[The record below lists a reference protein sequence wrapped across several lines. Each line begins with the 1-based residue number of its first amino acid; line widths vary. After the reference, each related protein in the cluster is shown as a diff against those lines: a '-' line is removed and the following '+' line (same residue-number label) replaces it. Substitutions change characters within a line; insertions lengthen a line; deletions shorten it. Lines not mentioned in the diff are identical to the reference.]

1 MSNIHFPV
9 YILMLLLIFAVT
21 IPLQRK
27 PYGRRFQILMVSVLG
42 ITWIMA
48 LLELLKV
55 LWDAPYSYTFG
66 SYPAGIGIEF
76 LVDEFSALMT
86 LVILTLSIL
95 IIIYSLKDLEH
106 EIESSRMYS
115 YYTLVFLLIFSMIGM
130 IFTNDMFNLY
140 VFMEILSIT
149 SVAIIAIKK
158 KKDTLMASMKY
169 LMMGAIGSVTVLMG
183 IALIYM
189 VTGQLNMSAINL
201 EISEVWRLYPRN
213 ILLAMGFMITGFS
226 IKAAIFPL
234 HNWLPDAHSTAPTPS
249 SALLSGLVVKAY
261 IFSIAKI
268 MYRVVGVNISVDIGI
283 ADYLIIFAVLS
294 MMMGSVFALT
304 QRDIKRRLAYSSV
317 SQIGYI
323 FLGLALASEL
333 GFSAALFHVVSHAFM
348 KSALFLSAGS
358 IIYLTG
364 KRDVKDLDGIGYE
377 MPITMTVFSIG
388 VLGMIGI
395 PGTSGFMSK
404 WYLGLAVLD
413 AGHPELLIVLLL
425 SSFLNALYYLPII
438 VSAFL
443 RERPGKPLEMHRDGI
458 PRTMKVS
465 MVLVAFTSLIIGLF
479 PHLVMDIIQQAV
491 PTFIGSGIG
500 L

>member
-27 PYGRRFQILMVSVLG
+27 PYGRRFQLLMVSVLG
-42 ITWIMA
+42 IAWIMA

-66 SYPAGIGIEF
+66 SYPTGIGIEF

-86 LVILTLSIL
+86 LIVLTLSLL

-189 VTGQLNMSAINL
+189 VTGQLNMSAINE
-201 EISEVWRLYPRN
+201 EISAVWRLYPRN

-268 MYRVVGVNISVDIGI
+268 MYRVVGKNISVDIGI

-323 FLGLALASEL
+323 FLGLALASEM

-364 KRDVKDLDGIGYE
+364 KRDVKNLDGIGYE

-443 RERPGKPLEMHRDGI
+443 RESPGRPLEMHRDGI
-458 PRTMKVS
+458 PGTMKVS
-465 MVLVAFTSLIIGLF
+465 MVLVAVGSLVIGLF

-491 PTFIGSGIG
+491 PTFIGSGMG

>member
-1 MSNIHFPV
+1 MNNIHFPV
-9 YILMLLLIFAVT
+9 FILMLLLIFAVI
-21 IPLQRK
+21 IPLQKK
-27 PYGRRFQILMVSVLG
+27 PFGKKFQIVMISVLG
-42 ITWIMA
+42 IAWVMA

-66 SYPAGIGIEF
+66 SYSSGIGIEF

-86 LVILTLSIL
+86 LVVLTLSIL
-95 IIIYSLKDLEH
+95 IVLYSIKDLEH

-140 VFMEILSIT
+140 VFMEVLSIT

-201 EISEVWRLYPRN
+201 EISKIWVLYPRN

-261 IFSIAKI
+261 IFAIAKI
-268 MYRVVGVNISVDIGI
+268 MYRVVGQNISVEIGI
-283 ADYLIIFAVLS
+283 TNYLIIFAVLS
-294 MMMGSVFALT
+294 MIMGSVFALT

-333 GFSAALFHVVSHAFM
+333 GFSAALFHVISHAFM

-413 AGHPELLIVLLL
+413 AGYPELLMVILL

-443 RERPGKPLEMHRDGI
+443 RERPGRPLEMHRDGI
-458 PRTMKVS
+458 PMTMKIS
-465 MVLVAFTSLIIGLF
+465 MVLVASGSILIGLF
-479 PHLVMDIIQQAV
+479 PHLVMDIIQKAV
-491 PTFIGSGIG
+491 PTFISSGIG

>member
-27 PYGRRFQILMVSVLG
+27 SYGRRFQILMVSVLG
-42 ITWIMA
+42 IAWIMA
-48 LLELLKV
+48 LLELLMV

-86 LVILTLSIL
+86 LVVLTLSIL

-189 VTGQLNMSAINL
+189 VTGQLNMSAINE
-201 EISEVWRLYPRN
+201 EISAVWRLYPRN

-226 IKAAIFPL
+226 IKVAIFPL

-268 MYRVVGVNISVDIGI
+268 MYRVVGKNISVDIGI

-323 FLGLALASEL
+323 FLGLALASEM

-358 IIYLTG
+358 IMYLTG
-364 KRDVKDLDGIGYE
+364 KRDVKNLDGIGYE

-443 RERPGKPLEMHRDGI
+443 RESPGRPLEMHRDGI
-458 PRTMKVS
+458 PGTMKVS
-465 MVLVAFTSLIIGLF
+465 MVLVAVGSLVIGLF

-491 PTFIGSGIG
+491 PTFIGSGMG

>member
-27 PYGRRFQILMVSVLG
+27 PYGRRFQLLMVSVLG
-42 ITWIMA
+42 IAWIMA

-86 LVILTLSIL
+86 LVVLTLSIL

-189 VTGQLNMSAINL
+189 VTGQLNMSAINE
-201 EISEVWRLYPRN
+201 EISAVWRLYPRN

-268 MYRVVGVNISVDIGI
+268 MYRVVGKNISVDIGI

-323 FLGLALASEL
+323 FLGLALASEM

-364 KRDVKDLDGIGYE
+364 KRDVKNLDGIGYE

-443 RERPGKPLEMHRDGI
+443 RESPGRPLEMHRDGI
-458 PRTMKVS
+458 PGTMKVS
-465 MVLVAFTSLIIGLF
+465 MVLVAVGSLVIGLF

-491 PTFIGSGIG
+491 PSFIGSGMG

>member
-1 MSNIHFPV
+1 MNNIHFPV
-9 YILMLLLIFAVT
+9 FILMLLLIFAVI
-21 IPLQRK
+21 IPLQKK
-27 PYGRRFQILMVSVLG
+27 PFGKKFQIIMISVLG
-42 ITWIMA
+42 IAWVMA

-66 SYPAGIGIEF
+66 SYSSGIGIEF

-86 LVILTLSIL
+86 LVVLTLSIL
-95 IIIYSLKDLEH
+95 IVLYSIKDLEH

-140 VFMEILSIT
+140 VFMEVLSIT

-169 LMMGAIGSVTVLMG
+169 LMIGAIGSVTVLMG

-201 EISEVWRLYPRN
+201 EISKIWVLYPRN

-261 IFSIAKI
+261 IFAIAKI
-268 MYRVVGVNISVDIGI
+268 MYRVVGQNISVEIGI
-283 ADYLIIFAVLS
+283 TNYLIIFAVLS
-294 MMMGSVFALT
+294 MIMGSVFALT

-333 GFSAALFHVVSHAFM
+333 GFSAALFHVISHAFM

-413 AGHPELLIVLLL
+413 AGYPELLIVILL

-443 RERPGKPLEMHRDGI
+443 RERPGRPLEMHRDGI
-458 PRTMKVS
+458 PMTMKIS
-465 MVLVAFTSLIIGLF
+465 MVLVASGSILIGLF
-479 PHLVMDIIQQAV
+479 PHLVMDIIQKAV
-491 PTFIGSGIG
+491 PTFISSGIG

>member
-27 PYGRRFQILMVSVLG
+27 SYGRRFQILMVSVLG
-42 ITWIMA
+42 IAWIMA
-48 LLELLKV
+48 LLELLMV

-86 LVILTLSIL
+86 LIVLTLSLL

-189 VTGQLNMSAINL
+189 VTGQLNMSAINE
-201 EISEVWRLYPRN
+201 EISAVWRLYPRN

-268 MYRVVGVNISVDIGI
+268 MYRVVGKNISVDIGI

-323 FLGLALASEL
+323 FLGLALASEM

-364 KRDVKDLDGIGYE
+364 KRDVKNLDGIGYE

-443 RERPGKPLEMHRDGI
+443 RESPGRPLEMHRDGI
-458 PRTMKVS
+458 PGTMKVS
-465 MVLVAFTSLIIGLF
+465 MVLVAVGSLVIGLF

-491 PTFIGSGIG
+491 PTFIGSGMG

>member
-27 PYGRRFQILMVSVLG
+27 PYGRRFQLLMVSVLG
-42 ITWIMA
+42 IAWIMA

-86 LVILTLSIL
+86 LVVLTLSIL

-189 VTGQLNMSAINL
+189 VTGQLNMSAINE
-201 EISEVWRLYPRN
+201 EISAVWRLYPRN

-268 MYRVVGVNISVDIGI
+268 MYRVVGKNISVDIGI

-323 FLGLALASEL
+323 FLGLALASEM

-364 KRDVKDLDGIGYE
+364 KRDVKNLDGIGYE

-443 RERPGKPLEMHRDGI
+443 RESPGRPLEMHRDGI
-458 PRTMKVS
+458 PGTMKVS
-465 MVLVAFTSLIIGLF
+465 MVLVAVGSLVIGLF

-491 PTFIGSGIG
+491 PTFIGSGMG

>member
-9 YILMLLLIFAVT
+9 YILMLLLVFAVT

-27 PYGRRFQILMVSVLG
+27 PYGRRFQLLMVSVLG
-42 ITWIMA
+42 IAWIMA

-86 LVILTLSIL
+86 LVVLTLSL
-95 IIIYSLKDLEH
+95 FIIIYSLKDLEH

-189 VTGQLNMSAINL
+189 VTGQLNMSAINE
-201 EISEVWRLYPRN
+201 EISAVWRLYPRN

-268 MYRVVGVNISVDIGI
+268 MYRVVGKNISVDIGI

-323 FLGLALASEL
+323 FLGLALASEM

-364 KRDVKDLDGIGYE
+364 KRDVKNLDGIGYE

-443 RERPGKPLEMHRDGI
+443 RESPGRPLEMHRDGI
-458 PRTMKVS
+458 PGTMKVS
-465 MVLVAFTSLIIGLF
+465 MVLVALGSLVIGLF
-479 PHLVMDIIQQAV
+479 PHLVMDVIQQAV
-491 PTFIGSGIG
+491 PTFIGSGMG

>member
-27 PYGRRFQILMVSVLG
+27 PYGRRFQLLMVSVLG
-42 ITWIMA
+42 IAWIMA

-86 LVILTLSIL
+86 LIVLTLSLL

-189 VTGQLNMSAINL
+189 VTGQLNMSAINE
-201 EISEVWRLYPRN
+201 EISAVWRLYPRN

-268 MYRVVGVNISVDIGI
+268 MYRVVGKNISVDIGI

-323 FLGLALASEL
+323 FLGLALASEM

-364 KRDVKDLDGIGYE
+364 KRDVKNLDGIGYE

-443 RERPGKPLEMHRDGI
+443 RESPGRPLEMHRDGI
-458 PRTMKVS
+458 PGTMKVS
-465 MVLVAFTSLIIGLF
+465 MVLVAVGSLVIGLF

-491 PTFIGSGIG
+491 PTFIGSGMG

>member
-27 PYGRRFQILMVSVLG
+27 PYGRRFQLLMVSVLG
-42 ITWIMA
+42 IAWIMA

-86 LVILTLSIL
+86 LVVLTLSIL

-189 VTGQLNMSAINL
+189 VTGQLNMSAINE
-201 EISEVWRLYPRN
+201 EISAVWRLYPRN

-268 MYRVVGVNISVDIGI
+268 MYRVVGKNISVDIGI

-323 FLGLALASEL
+323 FLGLALASEM

-364 KRDVKDLDGIGYE
+364 KRDVKNLDGIGYE

-443 RERPGKPLEMHRDGI
+443 RESPGRPLEMHRDGI
-458 PRTMKVS
+458 PGTMKVS
-465 MVLVAFTSLIIGLF
+465 MVLVAVGSLGIGLF

-491 PTFIGSGIG
+491 PTFIGS
-500 L
+500 

>member
-9 YILMLLLIFAVT
+9 YILMLLLIFAVI
-21 IPLQRK
+21 IPLQKK
-27 PYGRRFQILMVSVLG
+27 PFGKKFQILMISVLG
-42 ITWIMA
+42 IAWVMA

-66 SYPAGIGIEF
+66 SYPSGIGIEF

-86 LVILTLSIL
+86 LVVLTLSIL
-95 IIIYSLKDLEH
+95 IVLYSLKDLEH

-189 VTGQLNMSAINL
+189 VTGQLNMTAINL
-201 EISEVWRLYPRN
+201 EINQVWALYPRN

-261 IFSIAKI
+261 IFAIAKI
-268 MYRVVGVNISVDIGI
+268 MYRVVGQNISVEIGI
-283 ADYLIIFAVLS
+283 TNYLIIFAVLS
-294 MMMGSVFALT
+294 MMMGSVFALA

-333 GFSAALFHVVSHAFM
+333 GFSAAMFHVISHAFM

-358 IIYLTG
+358 IIYLAG

-377 MPITMTVFSIG
+377 MPITMTVFGIG

-413 AGHPELLIVLLL
+413 AGHPELLIVILL

-458 PRTMKVS
+458 PMTMKVS
-465 MVLVAFTSLIIGLF
+465 MVLVASGSLLIGLF
-479 PHLVMDIIQQAV
+479 PHLVMDIIQKAV
-491 PTFIGSGIG
+491 PTFISSGIG

>member
-9 YILMLLLIFAVT
+9 YILMVLLIFAVT

-27 PYGRRFQILMVSVLG
+27 PYGRRFQLLMVSILG
-42 ITWIMA
+42 IAWIMA

-86 LVILTLSIL
+86 LIVLTLSLL

-189 VTGQLNMSAINL
+189 VTGQLNMSAINE
-201 EISEVWRLYPRN
+201 EISAVWRLYPRN

-261 IFSIAKI
+261 VFSIAKI
-268 MYRVVGVNISVDIGI
+268 MYRVVGKNISVDIGI

-323 FLGLALASEL
+323 FLGLALASEM

-364 KRDVKDLDGIGYE
+364 KRDVKNLDGIGYE

-458 PRTMKVS
+458 PETMKVS
-465 MVLVAFTSLIIGLF
+465 MVLVALGSLVIGLF

-491 PTFIGSGIG
+491 PTFIGSGMG

>member
-1 MSNIHFPV
+1 MNNIHFPV
-9 YILMLLLIFAVT
+9 FILMLLLIFAVI
-21 IPLQRK
+21 IPLQKK
-27 PYGRRFQILMVSVLG
+27 PFGKKFQIVMISVLG
-42 ITWIMA
+42 IAWVMA

-66 SYPAGIGIEF
+66 SYSSGIGIEF

-86 LVILTLSIL
+86 LVVLTLSIL
-95 IIIYSLKDLEH
+95 IVLYSIKDLEH

-140 VFMEILSIT
+140 VFMEVLSIT

-201 EISEVWRLYPRN
+201 EISKIWVLYPRN

-261 IFSIAKI
+261 IFAIAKI
-268 MYRVVGVNISVDIGI
+268 MYRVVGQNISVEIGI
-283 ADYLIIFAVLS
+283 TNYLIIFAVLS
-294 MMMGSVFALT
+294 MIMGSVFALT

-333 GFSAALFHVVSHAFM
+333 GFSAALFHVISHAFM

-413 AGHPELLIVLLL
+413 AGYPELLMVILL

-458 PRTMKVS
+458 PMTMKIS
-465 MVLVAFTSLIIGLF
+465 MVLVASGSILIGLF
-479 PHLVMDIIQQAV
+479 PHLVMDIIQKAV
-491 PTFIGSGIG
+491 PTFISSGIG

>member
-9 YILMLLLIFAVT
+9 YILMVLLIFAVT

-27 PYGRRFQILMVSVLG
+27 PYGRRFQLLMVSILG
-42 ITWIMA
+42 IAWIMA

-86 LVILTLSIL
+86 LIVLTLSLL

-189 VTGQLNMSAINL
+189 VTGQLNMSAINQ
-201 EISEVWRLYPRN
+201 EISAVWRLYPRN

-261 IFSIAKI
+261 VFSIAKI
-268 MYRVVGVNISVDIGI
+268 MYRVVGKNISVDIGI

-323 FLGLALASEL
+323 FLGLALASEM

-364 KRDVKDLDGIGYE
+364 KRDVKNLDGIGYE

-458 PRTMKVS
+458 PETMKVS
-465 MVLVAFTSLIIGLF
+465 MVLVALGSLVIGLF

-491 PTFIGSGIG
+491 PTFIGSGMG

>member
-27 PYGRRFQILMVSVLG
+27 SYGRRFQILMVSVLG
-42 ITWIMA
+42 IAWIMA
-48 LLELLKV
+48 LLELLMV

-86 LVILTLSIL
+86 LVVLTLSIL

-189 VTGQLNMSAINL
+189 VTGQLNMSAINE
-201 EISEVWRLYPRN
+201 EISAVWRLYPRN

-268 MYRVVGVNISVDIGI
+268 MYRVVGKNISVDIGI

-323 FLGLALASEL
+323 FLGLALASEM

-364 KRDVKDLDGIGYE
+364 KRDVKNLDGIGYE

-443 RERPGKPLEMHRDGI
+443 RESPGRPLEMHRDGI
-458 PRTMKVS
+458 PGTMKVS
-465 MVLVAFTSLIIGLF
+465 MVLVAVGSLVIGLF

-491 PTFIGSGIG
+491 PTFIGSGMG

>member
-27 PYGRRFQILMVSVLG
+27 PYGRRFQLLMVSVLG
-42 ITWIMA
+42 IAWIMA

-86 LVILTLSIL
+86 LVVLTLSIL

-189 VTGQLNMSAINL
+189 VTGQLNMSAINE
-201 EISEVWRLYPRN
+201 EISAVWRLYPRN

-268 MYRVVGVNISVDIGI
+268 MYRVVGKNISVDIGI

-323 FLGLALASEL
+323 FLGLALASEM

-364 KRDVKDLDGIGYE
+364 KRDVKNLDGIGYE

-443 RERPGKPLEMHRDGI
+443 RERPGRPLEMHRDGI
-458 PRTMKVS
+458 PGTMKVS
-465 MVLVAFTSLIIGLF
+465 MVLVAVGSLVIGLF

-491 PTFIGSGIG
+491 PSFIGSGMG

>member
-27 PYGRRFQILMVSVLG
+27 PYGRRFQLLMVSVLG
-42 ITWIMA
+42 IAWIMA

-66 SYPAGIGIEF
+66 SYPAGKGIEF

-86 LVILTLSIL
+86 LIVLTLSLL

-189 VTGQLNMSAINL
+189 VTGQLNMSAINE
-201 EISEVWRLYPRN
+201 EISAVWRLYPRN

-268 MYRVVGVNISVDIGI
+268 MYRVVGKNISVDIGI

-323 FLGLALASEL
+323 FLGLALASEM

-364 KRDVKDLDGIGYE
+364 KRDVKNLDGIGYE

-443 RERPGKPLEMHRDGI
+443 RESPGRPLEMHRDGI
-458 PRTMKVS
+458 PGTMKVS
-465 MVLVAFTSLIIGLF
+465 MVLVAVGSLVIGLF

-491 PTFIGSGIG
+491 PTFIGSGMG

>member
-1 MSNIHFPV
+1 MSSLHFPV
-9 YILMLLLIFAVT
+9 YILMLLLAFAVT
-21 IPLQRK
+21 IPLHKK
-27 PYGRRFQILMVSVLG
+27 PYGRKFQVLMLSVLG
-42 ITWIMA
+42 VSWVMA

-66 SYPAGIGIEF
+66 NYERGIGIEF

-86 LVILTLSIL
+86 LVVLTLSIL
-95 IIIYSLKDLEH
+95 IIIYALRDLEH

-115 YYTLVFLLIFSMIGM
+115 YFTLVFLMIFSMIGM

-140 VFMEILSIT
+140 VFMEILSLT

-169 LMMGAIGSVTVLMG
+169 LMMGAIASVTILMG
-183 IALIYM
+183 VALIYM
-189 VTGQLNMSAINL
+189 VTGSLNMSEINL
-201 EISEVWRLYPRN
+201 EISKVWALYPRN
-213 ILLAMGFMITGFS
+213 ILLAMGFMLTGFG

-234 HNWLPDAHSTAPTPS
+234 HNWLPDAHSSAPTPS

-261 IFSIAKI
+261 VFAIAKI
-268 MYRVVGVNISVDIGI
+268 MYRVIGENISVNIGI
-283 ADYLIIFAVLS
+283 TNYIIIFAVMS
-294 MMMGSVFALT
+294 MIMGSVFALT

-333 GFSAALFHVVSHAFM
+333 GFSAALFHVISHAFM
-348 KSALFLSAGS
+348 KSALFLSAGA
-358 IIYLTG
+358 IIYKTG
-364 KRDVKDLDGIGYE
+364 IRDVKKLDGIGYE
-377 MPITMTVFSIG
+377 MPITMTVFSVG

-413 AGHPELLIVLLL
+413 AGHPELLAVILI

-438 VSAFL
+438 ISAFL
-443 RERPGKPLEMHRDGI
+443 RERPGKPLVMHRDKL

-465 MVLVAFTSLIIGLF
+465 MVIVALGSILIGLF
-479 PHLVMDIIQQAV
+479 PHLVMDIIQRAV
-491 PTFIGSGIG
+491 PTFIGINLG